1 MTEMKIDPLELTKSL
16 IKCQSVTPE
25 DGGAQKVLSETL
37 KGLGFECNE
46 LVFEDSESPKV
57 KNLYARIGNAA
68 PNFCFAG
75 HTDVVPVGDIKLWE
89 SEPFD
94 AIERNG
100 FLFGRG
106 ASDMKSAIA
115 CFVSAASQFIE
126 KYKSDLGGSVS
137 LLITGDEEGPAINGT
152 KKLLKWIS
160 DKNETLDACLVG
172 EPTNPNNLGDM
183 IKIGRRGSVNGKL
196 VVFGTQGHTAYPHLA
211 DNPIHRITK
220 IISAIIDSNLD
231 NGNEH
236 FQPSTLQFS
245 SVDVGN
251 STTNVIPSEATANF
265 NIRFNDNHN
274 LKSLEEWLKNT
285 IRNTGGID
293 PDQFELSLRLSGDAF
308 ITPPGELSNI
318 ISDSV
323 EQVTSRIPDLSTTGG
338 TSDARFIKDYC
349 PVAEF
354 GMVGKSMHKTNE
366 CVKISDLEQLTL
378 IYFLVLERFFKKI

>member
-16 IKCQSVTPE
+16 IECQSVTPE
-25 DGGAQKVLSETL
+25 DGGAQEVLSKTL
-37 KGLGFECNE
+37 KNLGFECNE

-57 KNLYARIGNAA
+57 KNLYARIGKTS

-75 HTDVVPVGDIKLWE
+75 HTDVVPVGDLKLWE

-94 AIERNG
+94 ATERNG

-115 CFVSAASQFIE
+115 CFASATSQFIE
-126 KYKSDLGGSVS
+126 KYKSDLGGSIS

-160 DKNETLDACLVG
+160 EKNETLDACLVG
-172 EPTNPNNLGDM
+172 EPTNPTNLGDM
-183 IKIGRRGSVNGKL
+183 IKIGRRGSVNGEL
-196 VVFGTQGHTAYPHLA
+196 IVFGTQGHTAYPHLA

-231 NGNEH
+231 DGNEH

-251 STTNVIPSEATANF
+251 STTNVIPSKAVANF
-265 NIRFNDNHN
+265 NIRFNNNH
-274 LKSLEEWLKNT
+274 SLESLEGWIKKIIQNSGA
-285 IRNTGGID
+285 IG
-293 PDQFELSLRLSGDAF
+293 PDQFDLNLRLSGDAF

-318 ISDSV
+318 VSESV
-323 EQVTSRIPDLSTTGG
+323 KQVTNRTPELSTTGG

-366 CVKISDLEQLTL
+366 CVKISDLEELTK

>member
-57 KNLYARIGNAA
+57 KNLYARIGNTA

-106 ASDMKSAIA
+106 ASDKKSAIA
-115 CFVSAASQFIE
+115 CFASAASQFIG
-126 KYKSDLGGSVS
+126 KYKSDLGGSIS

-265 NIRFNDNHN
+265 NIRFNDNHS

-285 IRNTGGID
+285 IKNTGGID

-323 EQVTSRIPDLSTTGG
+323 KQVTSRIPDLSTTGG

-366 CVKISDLEQLTL
+366 CVKISDLEQLTQ